1 MSINA
6 QPFSPTFKLVGNLTA
21 DQILVYDAS
30 ENAFV
35 NATNSGASG
44 SVGLSSV
51 SNTGTGTG
59 IGQQTGS
66 ALELK
71 SLIAGTN
78 LTITDN
84 GQALVIDATVPTT
97 AYTGT
102 NLGSGEG
109 IYKQNNIAGDQLEFK
124 SIAVG
129 NGLSISEAN
138 DTLTIECTIST
149 AGYLQ
154 VANNLS
160 DIGNAVSARTN
171 LDVYSK
177 AE

>member
-71 SLIAGTN
+71 SAF
-78 LTITDN
+78 
-84 GQALVIDATVPTT
+84 TT
-97 AYTGT
+97 RRNKERIKESYCR
-102 NLGSGEG
+102 NKL
-109 IYKQNNIAGDQLEFK
+109 NHN
-124 SIAVG
+124 
-129 NGLSISEAN
+129 
-138 DTLTIECTIST
+138 
-149 AGYLQ
+149 
-154 VANNLS
+154 
-160 DIGNAVSARTN
+160 R
-171 LDVYSK
+171 
-177 AE
+177 